1 MSTTFKTAQVLTTA
15 GRVYVEGSKPPRQ
28 LPKGTRVVFMSHP
41 EEGKAKVRI
50 ADPENQ
56 YNGQR
61 AIGPVDAFARRYRG
75 RPRAD
80 GQPLNLVKQ
89 ASDAPIEPV
98 AEAPASAEA
107 ESTEEATDAA
117 S

>member
-1 MSTTFKTAQVLTTA
+1 MSTFKTAQVLTTN
-15 GRVYVEGSKPPRQ
+15 GRVYIEGSKPPRK
-28 LPKGTRVVFMSHP
+28 LPNGTRVVFMSHP

-50 ADPENQ
+50 ADPESPV
-56 YNGQR
+56 NGQR

-89 ASDAPIEPV
+89 ASDAPD
-98 AEAPASAEA
+98 APGATEA
-107 ESTEEATDAA
+107 EGADEATDAA